1 MLNYLYKIKGDDI
14 LARLKEKRK
23 DIGST
28 LREDL
33 FDKLNE
39 LNHIT
44 KVPKTKLLDEA
55 VELLIEKRKNDFI
68 KNE

>member
-1 MLNYLYKIKGDDI
+1 M
-14 LARLKEKRK
+14 ARVKEKRK

-33 FDKLNE
+33 YSKLND
-39 LNHIT
+39 LNEIT

-55 VELLIEKRKNDFI
+55 IELLLEKRKDDFE